1 VAVIDIGSNSGR
13 VVVYDVQANGH
24 LPILASSRASLRLVR
39 DLKGKT
45 LSPQAIKR
53 TLEALDDFR
62 AIAVGSGA
70 RRTLAVATS
79 AVRDASNGAALLE
92 TARKQ
97 LGIELR
103 VLSGTEEAQAGFL
116 GAVRGLPVE
125 DGAQFDVGGGSMQVC
140 LFRSRRLG
148 GAWSFPLGSLRLSD
162 AFLSSDPPSQR
173 QLDRLVEHVGET
185 LAEARLERLPPGAV
199 LVGTGG
205 TVRNLAK
212 IDQRRR
218 GYPIARLHGY
228 LLSRKSVREI
238 AALLAARP
246 AKRRAAVPGLNDDRA
261 DSIVGGALT
270 VLTLMKVLGAGEA
283 QVSGQGVREG
293 LAASLVSDQLPAPAA
308 VRESSVAAL
317 AGAFRRWDARSAEHR
332 MSIADSLFRALEGDG
347 APELREMVQHG
358 ARLLDV
364 GRSIDF
370 FDRHEHVADIV
381 LATDLQGFSHRGM
394 ALLSAVVRGAG
405 DDEAPLDRYG
415 PLLDK
420 RDRQPVARAATLLAL
435 ADEIEERCPDGAQV
449 KVRCTISKDEARI
462 EVTGLAGWQPRRIAG
477 RFERDFG
484 RLLVVIAA

>member
-1 VAVIDIGSNSGR
+1 
-13 VVVYDVQANGH
+13 
-24 LPILASSRASLRLVR
+24 
-39 DLKGKT
+39 
-45 LSPQAIKR
+45 
-53 TLEALDDFR
+53 
-62 AIAVGSGA
+62 VGSGA

-97 LGIELR
+97 LGIDLR

-173 QLDRLVEHVGET
+173 QLDRLVEHVEET
-185 LAEARLERLPPGAV
+185 LAEARLERLPAGAV

-261 DSIVGGALT
+261 DSIVGGALA
-270 VLTLMKVLGAGEA
+270 VLTLMKTLGAGEV

-308 VRESSVAAL
+308 VREASVAAL

-347 APELREMVQHG
+347 APELRRWSSTGAPAGRGPQH
-358 ARLLDV
+358 RLLRPPRTR
-364 GRSIDF
+364 GRH
-370 FDRHEHVADIV
+370 RAGHGPARV
-381 LATDLQGFSHRGM
+381 LHRGM

-420 RDRQPVARAATLLAL
+420 RDRAPVTRAATLLAL
-435 ADEIEERCPDGAQV
+435 ADEIEERCPDGAQGE
-449 KVRCTISKDEARI
+449 VRCTISKDEAHI
-462 EVTGLAGWQPRRIAG
+462 AVTGLAGWRPRRIAG
-477 RFERDFG
+477 RFERGLRPAAGGHGDLTTIFTLAQRPVSAPPG
-484 RLLVVIAA
+484 RAGGWSRAWAAGRCRRS